1 MRGTEI
7 GRARTRG
14 SGELKV
20 LSFLHDQAKTFTDIV
35 VHPTQEMLRHPAGA
49 FFAGVRNG
57 HISRCKSMP
66 ATVGGECRF
75 RSIRPSD
82 QPVESADKGIWCGP
96 ISYHLGHMV
105 ADFGMRI
112 AGSSLL
118 DETTPLVF
126 SLWDDA
132 NAEPPPFFW
141 QIIDHLAI
149 DRSRVLLVSKPT
161 RFGQLSVL
169 PQAERRFAGGPSRR
183 HLELMDA
190 ITAPPFRADQDLGYV
205 FVSRAHWPK
214 GGSQANP
221 ILMRH

>member
-1 MRGTEI
+1 MQVY
-7 GRARTRG
+7 ARHCWRRM
-14 SGELKV
+14 
-20 LSFLHDQAKTFTDIV
+20 
-35 VHPTQEMLRHPAGA
+35 PTP
-49 FFAGVRNG
+49 VD
-57 HISRCKSMP
+57 SRP
-66 ATVGGECRF
+66 H
-75 RSIRPSD
+75 PSD

-96 ISYHLGHMV
+96 ISYHFGHMV